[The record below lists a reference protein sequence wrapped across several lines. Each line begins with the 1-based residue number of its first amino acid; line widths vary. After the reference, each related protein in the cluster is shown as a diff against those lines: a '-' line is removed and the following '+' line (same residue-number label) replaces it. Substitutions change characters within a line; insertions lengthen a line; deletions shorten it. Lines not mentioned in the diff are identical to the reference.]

1 MRVKAGARATIVNTT
16 FNKNIV
22 QTGTASK
29 VAAGPAMGL
38 KTWSGTYN
46 LTRGSAAWFMDCT
59 FSNSITAVPGEV
71 SVEDSESSVFTN
83 TPLPTVWHRNNSVE
97 LRAQTVAPSTEG
109 AGPDVFADVAKRLG
123 PFLRPDDPD
132 FLALVDD
139 QAALTGMQEPEISQ
153 VPAGSDLVL
162 VTPPPIVDGGDGGG
176 APVSPPDDGE
186 SGGVNGGQI
195 AGIASGAVV
204 LVLLCAAAACFT
216 VRRRNAGKTADKV
229 AELVRS
235 SHLPGTV
242 ATPPCAKPPPWVL
255 TPAG

>member
-1 MRVKAGARATIVNTT
+1 MRVKPGARATVVNTT

-59 FSNSITAVPGEV
+59 FSNSTAAVPGEV

-83 TPLPTVWHRNNSVE
+83 TPLPTVWHRNNSAE
-97 LRAQTVAPSTEG
+97 LRAQTVAPLTEG
-109 AGPDVFADVAKRLG
+109 VGRDVFANVSKRLG
-123 PFLRPDDPD
+123 PFLRPDDPA
-132 FLALVDD
+132 FLALVEE
-139 QAALTGMQEPEISQ
+139 QAALTGMQKPEISQ

-162 VTPPPIVDGGDGGG
+162 VAPPPIVDGGDGGG
-176 APVSPPDDGE
+176 GPVSPPDDAAREGMKA
-186 SGGVNGGQI
+186 GQI
-195 AGIASGAVV
+195 AGIAGGAVM

-216 VRRRNAGKTADKV
+216 VRRRKAGKTADKV

-235 SHLPGTV
+235 SHTSPAPLRLPPMQNRPLGY
-242 ATPPCAKPPPWVL
+242 
-255 TPAG
+255 